1 MFVERV
7 PCEPLLE
14 LLEKCCT
21 TKQPKTGSAFIVDET
36 AFKKMLFHKHH
47 TAFLALCVNC
57 YSRAHRH
64 YVTRPLT
71 LNSWLTILR
80 QICHSYNWPCTSVRS
95 GELRLVA
102 QAQAEAEAPAEAE
115 ASFNKDGIYL
125 ANGCKA

>member
-7 PCEPLLE
+7 PTEPLLE
-14 LLEKCCT
+14 LLEKCCSV
-21 TKQPKTGSAFIVDET
+21 TGSAFIVNET
-36 AFKKMLFHKHH
+36 AFKKMLFHKYH

-57 YSRAHRH
+57 YSRAHRQ

-102 QAQAEAEAPAEAE
+102 QAPAEAPAES
-115 ASFNKDGIYL
+115 SFNKDGIYL